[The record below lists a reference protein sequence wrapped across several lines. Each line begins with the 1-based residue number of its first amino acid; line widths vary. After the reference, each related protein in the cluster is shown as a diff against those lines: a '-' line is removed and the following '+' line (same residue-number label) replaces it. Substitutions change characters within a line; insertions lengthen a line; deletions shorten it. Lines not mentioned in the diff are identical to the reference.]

1 MKKIIIGLLFLVS
14 YSVASQNL
22 RYGFVTGANFYDIE
36 IKGSLIANS
45 GGSYFNFGG
54 FVDYKLNDRFGVK
67 ANLIYTNTEE
77 NGYFKIIDNQMTPL
91 TFSNAKLKTVQL
103 HPLFKFDVRKDYNKG
118 FYFLGGFRTT
128 YVLDAKSDN
137 NQDLDDFY
145 HKVNLGGL
153 LGLGTTFL
161 KNFSVE
167 LVSDFDISNTVTMEN
182 NKSQN
187 FGGYF
192 NLLYNLEPVFNKNK

>member
-14 YSVASQNL
+14 YSGVSQNL
-22 RYGFVTGANFYDIE
+22 RYGAVIGANFYDLE
-36 IKGSLIANS
+36 FKGPLTANS

-54 FVDYKLNDRFGVK
+54 FVDYKLNTRFGVK

-77 NGYFKIIDNQMTPL
+77 NGYTYYSYNQQNPL
-91 TFSNAKLKTVQL
+91 TFSNAKLKTLQL

-118 FYFLGGFRTT
+118 FYFVGGFRTT
-128 YVLDAKSDN
+128 YVLDAKSDKN
-137 NQDLDDFY
+137 EDLDYFY
-145 HKVNLGGL
+145 KKVNFGGL
-153 LGLGTTFL
+153 LGFGTTFL

-167 LVSDFDISNTVTMEN
+167 LVGDFDISNTVTMEN

-192 NLLYNLEPVFNKNK
+192 NLLYNLEPLFNKNK

>member
-14 YSVASQNL
+14 CSVASQNL
-22 RYGFVTGANFYDIE
+22 RYGLVTGANFYDIE

-77 NGYFKIIDNQMTPL
+77 NGYFKIINNQITPL
-91 TFSNAKLKTVQL
+91 TFSDAKLKTLQL
-103 HPLFKFDVRKDYNKG
+103 HPLFKFDVRNDYNKG
-118 FYFLGGFRTT
+118 FHFLGGFRTT
-128 YVLDAKSDN
+128 YVLDAKSDK

-145 HKVNLGGL
+145 HKVNFGGL
-153 LGLGTTFL
+153 MGFGTTFL
-161 KNFSVE
+161 KNISFE
-167 LVSDFDISNTVTMEN
+167 LVGDFDLSNTVTIEN
-182 NKSQN
+182 NKSKN
-187 FGGYF
+187 FGCYA
-192 NLLYNLEPVFNKNK
+192 NLLVNLEPLINKRK